1 MGGRDRPM
9 SWRKGNIHQGH
20 SVSLTVPPSARSA
33 TPPHPAL
40 QSTHHDIPAH
50 CDQGAAMVLHKGKKG
65 GLDQVTTTLVAHG
78 MP

>member
-1 MGGRDRPM
+1 MVETAQCHGVKEIYIRGA
-9 SWRKGNIHQGH
+9 
-20 SVSLTVPPSARSA
+20 VSALRCPRQHAA
-33 TPPHPAL
+33 PHHAP
-40 QSTHHDIPAH
+40 QSTHHDTPAH